1 MEVDIVDGGNYGPSY
16 DDSNKLQFLSKH
28 GMIGIVALTTV
39 TIQPAAVVNV
49 FRKPRELRLSAP
61 PMVALVDIK
70 EM

>member
-1 MEVDIVDGGNYGPSY
+1 M
-16 DDSNKLQFLSKH
+16 
-28 GMIGIVALTTV
+28 MIGIVALTTV
-39 TIQPAAVVNV
+39 TIQPVAVVKV